1 MLEYSKTILQKVSF
15 NRDLFRK
22 ELIKSMRWLRKEE
35 IILLQIW
42 CLVTF
47 NDKYSEIIREV
58 FYNISH

>member
-42 CLVTF
+42 CMVTF
-47 NDKYSEIIREV
+47 NDQYRDIIRDV
-58 FYNISH
+58 FYNFSR